1 MFLEICEP
9 APFQHTP
16 GSCAGCSLDSGGSSS
31 CWAIAQLHSES
42 FETMQYRD
50 EFQIVVKILCY
61 CYKSLGFFLFCSLLG
76 GLLASLT
83 GARDIFDIWHR
94 VC

>member
-61 CYKSLGFFLFCSLLG
+61 CYKSLGFFFSALFWVDS
-76 GLLASLT
+76 
-83 GARDIFDIWHR
+83 
-94 VC
+94 